1 MSHWRDIG
9 GKIRA
14 AIAIVAVWALMFNVA
29 ASNAA
34 AGPADLVF
42 KNNAQ
47 ASAGLFACFK
57 RHVTQ
62 RADAAG
68 GKAPGS
74 NHAGKHRCPCCLAA
88 SAAAAVL
95 PERVAAG
102 GGRIPVPK
110 PVHYFVVGAAA
121 PKNNS
126 SRYAHGARAPPT
138 PA

>member
-1 MSHWRDIG
+1 MSQLRDIS

-34 AGPADLVF
+34 IANPANLVF

-95 PERVAAG
+95 PERVAAAA
-102 GGRIPVPK
+102 GRIPVPK
-110 PVHYFVVGAAA
+110 PVHYFVAGGAA

-126 SRYAHGARAPPT
+126 SRYAHGARAPP